1 MISLSLPSSP
11 AKIPLPS
18 PKPTNHPSRQKPPSS
33 TTFKPQNSSFYSLK
47 DRLFHHLNAGH
58 LQKAISTLDQMSQ
71 QGTHPD
77 LITYS
82 LLLKSCIRSHNY
94 QLGHLVHH
102 RLTQSGLE
110 LDSVILNSLIS
121 LYSKCGDWQQAHEI
135 FESMGNKRDLVSWSA
150 LISCYAN
157 NEKEFEAISAFF
169 DMLECGFYPN
179 EYCFTGVFRA
189 CSNKENISLGEIIF
203 GFLLK
208 TGYFE
213 SDVCVG
219 CALIDMFVKGNGD
232 LESAYKVFDRMPDR
246 NVVTW
251 TLMITRFQQ
260 LGFSRDAV
268 GLFLDMVLSG
278 YVPDRFTLSGVVS
291 ACAEMG
297 LLSLGRQFHC
307 LVMKSG
313 LDLDVCVGCSLV
325 DMYAKCV
332 ADGKAFDVLF
342 EKNLVSYNTIVNAYA
357 KSLNSEEAFELYT
370 EIEGT
375 GTGVDAFTFASLLS
389 GASSIGA
396 IGKGEQIHARILK
409 SGFKSNLHIC
419 NALISMYSRCG
430 NIEAA
435 FQVFNE
441 MGDGNVISWT
451 SMITGFAKHGFAT
464 RALET
469 FHKMLEAGRLE
480 EAMELVNSMPFKADA
495 LVLRTFLGA
504 CRVHGNMD
512 LGKHAAEMILEQ
524 DPNDPAAYIL
534 LSNLHASA
542 DKQSL

>member
-33 TTFKPQNSSFYSLK
+33 TTFKPQSSSLNSLK
-47 DRLFHHLNAGH
+47 ESLIHHLNVGH

-71 QGTHPD
+71 QGTRPD

-102 RLTQSGLE
+102 RLTRSGLE

-135 FESMGNKRDLVSWSA
+135 FETMGNKRDLVSWSA

-157 NEKEFEAISAFF
+157 NEKEFEAIRAFL

-213 SDVCVG
+213 SDLCVG
-219 CALIDMFVKGNGD
+219 CALIDMFAKGNDD
-232 LESAYKVFDRMPDR
+232 LESAYKVFARMPER

-268 GLFLDMVLSG
+268 VLFLDMVLSG
-278 YVPDRFTLSGVVS
+278 YVPDKFTLSGVVS

-297 LLSLGRQFHC
+297 SLSLGRQFHC
-307 LVMKSG
+307 LVMKSR

-325 DMYAKCV
+325 DMYVKCV
-332 ADGKAFDVLF
+332 ADGSVDDARKVFDRMPVHNVMSWTAIITGYVQRGGCDREAIELFLKMVQGQVKPNHFTFSSVLKACANLSDIWLGEQVYALVVKMRLASINCVGNSLISMYSRCGNMENARKAFDVLF

-357 KSLNSEEAFELYT
+357 KSLNSEEAFELFN
-370 EIEGT
+370 EIEDT

-396 IGKGEQIHARILK
+396 IGKGEQIHAQILK
-409 SGFKSNLHIC
+409 SGS
-419 NALISMYSRCG
+419 
-430 NIEAA
+430 
-435 FQVFNE
+435 
-441 MGDGNVISWT
+441 T
-451 SMITGFAKHGFAT
+451 
-464 RALET
+464 
-469 FHKMLEAGRLE
+469 
-480 EAMELVNSMPFKADA
+480 
-495 LVLRTFLGA
+495 
-504 CRVHGNMD
+504 
-512 LGKHAAEMILEQ
+512 
-524 DPNDPAAYIL
+524 
-534 LSNLHASA
+534 
-542 DKQSL
+542 